1 VRVGCG
7 GVAKTIAPLFL
18 LPTSL
23 YQKIII
29 LNMRTSLCKNL
40 TKSQII
46 GTDTIDGILLK
57 IKNGYTK
64 QQVELARSYG
74 KGTPEYDQI
83 KVMIPTFTP
92 HGEFSGTRKIS
103 NLIQLSGFIY
113 LDFDGYT
120 NKQRIAQLP
129 FVYACWESLSAQ
141 GLGCLVQVDNL
152 TTDNFLSVWNYLS
165 NNLKQLQ
172 IELDSACKDLS
183 RQNVISY
190 DPNLV
195 INTNCTI
202 LDAIRIH
209 ASYTSSTSK
218 QNHYCTLSTG
228 ILPTYSSATSTI
240 NPNLDFESSTTV
252 NDVSFGDINISHIP
266 QEKIVY
272 KTTLSDYG
280 GLDYVIIEEGI
291 PFRSAYLPKQI
302 KDGDRHKWLCS
313 HIITL
318 IFNNP
323 DISFKR
329 LLNEL
334 LGENSLHCCPPMDTS
349 KVISLTKWFFEK
361 HSQGCLFIKAKHK
374 KIWFNPSNTFTRK
387 EKRIIVGKEVGALR
401 RKNTLNRI
409 QKAYDELKVNHKR
422 VTQKMVKELSEVSL
436 RTIKKRWAEI
446 SR

>member
-1 VRVGCG
+1 MRV
-7 GVAKTIAPLFL
+7 
-18 LPTSL
+18 
-23 YQKIII
+23 
-29 LNMRTSLCKNL
+29 SLCKNL
-40 TKSQII
+40 KRSETT
-46 GTDTIDGILLK
+46 GVETINGILHK
-57 IKNGYTK
+57 IQNGYTK
-64 QQVELARSYG
+64 QHVELARSYG

-83 KVMIPTFTP
+83 KSMIPTFTP
-92 HGEFSGTRKIS
+92 HGEFSGTRKTS

-120 NKQRIAQLP
+120 NKQQIAQLP
-129 FVYACWESLSAQ
+129 YIYACWESLSAQ

-165 NNLKQLQ
+165 DYLKQHQ
-172 IELDSACKDLS
+172 VEVDSACKDLS

-190 DPNLV
+190 DPNLF

-202 LDAIRIH
+202 LDAVKIH
-209 ASYTSSTSK
+209 TTYTSSTIS
-218 QNHYCTLSTG
+218 QNHTSTMSTG

-240 NPNLDFESSTTV
+240 NPNLDFDSCKTA
-252 NDVSFGDINISHIP
+252 NDVSFGNINISHIP

-272 KTTLSDYG
+272 KTTLPDYG
-280 GLDYVIIEEGI
+280 GLDYVIIEEGL

-302 KDGDRHKWLCS
+302 MDGNRHKWLCS

-318 IFNNP
+318 IFLNP

-334 LGENSLHCCPPMDTS
+334 LNENSLHCSPPMDTN
-349 KVISLTKWFFEK
+349 KVTSLTKWFYEK

-387 EKRIIVGKEVGALR
+387 EKRVIVGKEIGALR
-401 RKNTLNRI
+401 KKNTLDKI
-409 QKAYDELKVNHKR
+409 QKAFDELKVNHKR
-422 VTQKMVKELSEVSL
+422 VTQKMVKELTDVSL
-436 RTIKKRWAEI
+436 RTIKKRWSEI
-446 SR
+446 TR